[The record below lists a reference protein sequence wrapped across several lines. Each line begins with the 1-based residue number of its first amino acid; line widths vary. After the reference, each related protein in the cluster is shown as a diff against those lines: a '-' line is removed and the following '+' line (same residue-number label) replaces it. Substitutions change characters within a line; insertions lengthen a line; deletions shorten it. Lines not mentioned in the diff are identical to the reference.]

1 MMSFKDLLSKPL
13 PSANAKE
20 VLIESVDEDE
30 ISEKINPIIREMGYD
45 PDNLP
50 DTDLDEPVTS
60 PEHDDTTADTTNDK
74 IASQVDQTDPTD
86 AFIADDLSISDDSET
101 QRIDDR
107 IQRVATPV
115 LLKDTMSDDELDEF
129 TESVDSGIAMSEDFL
144 TERTIVKFDKQ
155 SRYAQLKKIAI
166 LSIAREKKNPLYKK
180 LTLCWKMEK
189 MIERKFE
196 ELYGAQAAPRVKEY
210 LRKARA
216 SKSKTIRNAAQKIS
230 SKK

>member
-20 VLIESVDEDE
+20 VLTESVDDD
-30 ISEKINPIIREMGYD
+30 I
-45 PDNLP
+45 
-50 DTDLDEPVTS
+50 
-60 PEHDDTTADTTNDK
+60 DTTDAAPACDDDEDCTSTPADTMNDK